1 MYWVYG
7 VIFKGMRGMTV
18 LRVLIDMNAIILLVM
33 VLMEVEML
41 TFFVRHS

>member
-1 MYWVYG
+1 MYWFYR

-18 LRVLIDMNAIILLVM
+18 LRVVMDMNGIILLVM

-41 TFFVRHS
+41 TFF